1 MGSKSLYLGLE
12 HRSKTEVVEMQERDK
27 QILRELAKRVA
38 EIASDEKQEEKRQLW
53 YAHNSLKPVR
63 PMVLCFPEGAWDELL
78 PQSVLE
84 CQDPLARSWEWSLRA
99 RIYIA
104 EHFCTDEVIGNTFSV
119 GYVYSDTGW
128 GRSPSYIR
136 SEAYKGAYKWD
147 PPIKSY
153 EDLQTLHY
161 PEVQI
166 DFQETERRLSL
177 AHEIFDGI
185 LEVQL
190 RTSFWWSMGLIGE
203 LALLRGLDQVMI
215 DMCEAPEFVHSA
227 MNFLAEGRLR
237 WLKQLEE
244 LGVLSLNNGNHYVG
258 SGGFGFTNEL
268 PAPDFNGK
276 VRLKDM
282 WGFAEAQEAVG
293 ISPMMFDEFVLSY
306 QVRILEHFGLNCYG
320 CCEPVH
326 NWLDLLIAKVPRLR
340 RVSVSPWCDR
350 KIAAEKLGDKFI
362 YSWKPHPIC
371 VSGTTFDPD
380 WIRRYIRET
389 LEIAKG
395 CVVEIILKDTH
406 TCHNQPWRFDVWT
419 KIAMEEAERFV
430 N

>member
-1 MGSKSLYLGLE
+1 MKE
-12 HRSKTEVVEMQERDK
+12 QDK
-27 QILRELAKRVA
+27 KILRDLAKRVA
-38 EIASDEKQEEKRQLW
+38 EIAADEKQDEKRKLW

-63 PMVLCFPEGAWDELL
+63 PMVLCFPEGSWDELL
-78 PQSVLE
+78 PQSVLQ

-104 EHFCTDEVIGNTFSV
+104 EHFQTDEVIDNSFFV
-119 GYVYSDTGW
+119 GYVFSDTGW
-128 GRSPSYIR
+128 GRAPSYIY
-136 SEAYKGAYKWD
+136 SDTHKGAYKWE
-147 PPIKSY
+147 PPIKNY

-161 PEVQI
+161 PEAKI
-166 DFQETERRLSL
+166 DFQETERRLNL
-177 AHEIFDGI
+177 AHEVFDGV

-190 RTSFWWSMGLIGE
+190 RTSFWWSMGLIRE
-203 LALLRGLDQVMI
+203 LALLRGLEQVFI
-215 DMCEAPEFVHSA
+215 DMCEAPEFVHAA
-227 MNFLAEGRLR
+227 MNFLSEGRLN
-237 WLKQLEE
+237 WLMQLENF
-244 LGVLSLNNGNHYVG
+244 GVLSLNNGNQYVG

-268 PAPDFNGK
+268 PSPDFNGK

-282 WGFAEAQEAVG
+282 WGFAEAQEAIG
-293 ISPMMFDEFVLSY
+293 ISPSMFDQFVLPY
-306 QVRILEHFGLNCYG
+306 QVKILERFGLNCYG
-320 CCEPVH
+320 CCEPLH

-340 RVSVSPWCDR
+340 RISISPWCDR

-362 YSWKPHPIC
+362 YSWKPHPLC
-371 VSGTTFDPD
+371 VSGANFDPD

-395 CVVEIILKDTH
+395 CIIEIVLKDTH

-419 KIAMEEAERFV
+419 KIAMEEAEKFA

>member
-1 MGSKSLYLGLE
+1 
-12 HRSKTEVVEMQERDK
+12 MQEKDK
-27 QILRELAKRVA
+27 QILRDLAKRVA
-38 EIASDEKQEEKRQLW
+38 EIAADEKQEEKRKLW
-53 YAHNSLKPVR
+53 YAHNNLRPVR
-63 PMVLCFPEGAWDELL
+63 PMVLCFPEGSWNELL
-78 PQSVLE
+78 PQSALE

-104 EHFCTDEVIGNTFSV
+104 EHFQTDEVIDDVFAV
-119 GYVYSDTGW
+119 GYVFSDTGW
-128 GRSPSYIR
+128 GKSPSYTY
-136 SEAYKGAYKWD
+136 SEAHKGSYKWE

-166 DFQETERRLSL
+166 DFRETERCLNL

-185 LEVQL
+185 LKVQL
-190 RTSFWWSMGLIGE
+190 RTSFWWSMGLIRE
-203 LALLRGLDQVMI
+203 LALLRGLEQVLI
-215 DMCEAPEFVHSA
+215 DMCEAPEFVHKA
-227 MNFLAEGRLR
+227 MDFLAEGRLR
-237 WLKQLEE
+237 WLKQLEG
-244 LGVLSLNNGNHYVG
+244 LNVLSLNNGNQYVG
-258 SGGFGFTNEL
+258 SGGFGFTHEL

-306 QVRILEHFGLNCYG
+306 QVKSLERFGLNCYG

-326 NWLDLLIAKVPRLR
+326 NWLDLITAKVPRLR
-340 RVSVSPWCDR
+340 RISISPWCDR

-371 VSGTTFDPD
+371 VSGTSFDPD